1 MNDRFRAVWTIKRR
15 TDSCTATG
23 VGAMQR
29 LHIWGKVSTG
39 TKEPP
44 IRRNTSSIFFS
55 LSLFT
60 EKRWQVI
67 FNFATFESE
76 QTVFQ
81 ERQDLCITLPL
92 IRCQSRCY
100 SPPPPGKCHPLLPQ
114 CTAMAAA
121 KYLGLCS
128 EISSFFFSGWVR
140 RSHGPVSRTACEW
153 TCEYSQDHSQVHVQE
168 TLQDDL
174 MKSCTC
180 CREKRTCSGTWSK
193 CKSASVIGWWP
204 WKACI
209 SVCFYFTYTWN

>member
-100 SPPPPGKCHPLLPQ
+100 SPPPRGNVTPSSRSARRWRQQSTLAFAVKSLV
-114 CTAMAAA
+114 
-121 KYLGLCS
+121 
-128 EISSFFFSGWVR
+128 SSFQAECGEAMGQFLERLANGLASTRRTTRKCMFKKHSRTTLWSHVRVVVR
-140 RSHGPVSRTACEW
+140 RERALEHDLNANLLLWLADDPEK
-153 TCEYSQDHSQVHVQE
+153 HV
-168 TLQDDL
+168 
-174 MKSCTC
+174 
-180 CREKRTCSGTWSK
+180 
-193 CKSASVIGWWP
+193 
-204 WKACI
+204 
-209 SVCFYFTYTWN
+209 